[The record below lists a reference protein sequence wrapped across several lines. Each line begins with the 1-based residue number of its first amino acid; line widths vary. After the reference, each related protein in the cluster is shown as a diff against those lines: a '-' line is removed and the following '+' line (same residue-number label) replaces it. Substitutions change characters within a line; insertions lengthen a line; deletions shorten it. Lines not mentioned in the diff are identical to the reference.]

1 MKLHE
6 YQAKALFAQ
15 YGIVIP
21 RGQIACSIDEA
32 GQAAASFGG
41 ACVLKAQIYAGGRGK
56 AGGVALAHTVEQAR
70 EIARGLLHRR
80 LVTAQSG
87 EQGLPVNSL
96 LVEEIVPVARELYL
110 SLTLDR
116 STGCYCLIASAEGGV
131 DIEQTARQMPERVRR
146 LTIDPLVGLRAFHA
160 RGIARFLGLE
170 GHLADAAVELILA
183 LYRCLLEKDAS
194 LLEINPL
201 VVTGDARLMAMD
213 AKVSIDDSALYRQ
226 RDLAGLK
233 DDSQYDPL
241 EVRAARSDIAYIKMD
256 GRIGCLV
263 NGAGLAM
270 ATLDMLTECG
280 GQPANFLDV
289 GGGADRDKVVQA
301 FRILLEDPNVS
312 GILVNIFGGIMRCD
326 LIAES
331 LIAAAK
337 ETDSQIPIVVRMAG
351 ARREEGRKL
360 LEEQADL
367 NIVWQDG
374 LAAAANAIVQLLAPS
389 A

>member
-15 YGIVIP
+15 YGIAIP
-21 RGQIACSIDEA
+21 RGHLACSIDEA
-32 GQAAASFGG
+32 GKAAENFGG
-41 ACVLKAQIYAGGRGK
+41 ACVIKAQVYAGGRGK
-56 AGGVALAHTVEQAR
+56 AGGVARVQSVEQAR
-70 EIARGLLHRR
+70 EVAGRLLHRR
-80 LVTAQSG
+80 LVTVQTG
-87 EQGLPVNSL
+87 EAGLPVNSL
-96 LVEEIVPVARELYL
+96 LVEELVPVAQELYL

-116 STGCYCLIASAEGGV
+116 GTGRYCLIASAEGGM
-131 DIEQTARQMPERVRR
+131 DIEQTARLKPERVRR

-160 RGIARFLGLE
+160 RGVARFLGLN
-170 GHLADAAVELILA
+170 GNLGNAAVELITS
-183 LYRCLLEKDAS
+183 LYRCFLEKDAS
-194 LLEINPL
+194 LLEVNPL
-201 VVTGDARLMAMD
+201 VVTENGRLMAMD
-213 AKVSIDDSALYRQ
+213 AKVSIDDSALFRQ
-226 RDLAGLK
+226 HDLSGWN

-289 GGGADRDKVVQA
+289 GGGADQDKVMEA
-301 FRILLEDPNVS
+301 FRILLEDPSVE

-331 LIAAAK
+331 LIAAAAA
-337 ETDSQIPIVVRMAG
+337 TRRNLPIVVRMAG
-351 ARREEGRKL
+351 ARRDEGRRL
-360 LEEQADL
+360 LEEQTDL
-367 NIVWQDG
+367 NIAWQKG
-374 LAAAANAIVQLLAPS
+374 LACAANAIVQQLAQT

>member
-6 YQAKALFAQ
+6 YQAKALLAQ
-15 YGIVIP
+15 YGVVIP
-21 RGQIACSIDEA
+21 RGQLVRSVDEA
-32 GQAAASFGG
+32 GQAAETFSG
-41 ACVLKAQIYAGGRGK
+41 ACVLKAQVYAGGRGK
-56 AGGVALAHTVEQAR
+56 AGGVARVESVEQAR
-70 EIARGLLHRR
+70 QIADRLLHRR
-80 LVTAQSG
+80 LVTVQTDEA
-87 EQGLPVNSL
+87 GLPVTSL
-96 LVEEIVPVARELYL
+96 LVEELVPVARELYL

-116 STGCYCLIASAEGGV
+116 SAGRYCLIASAEGGM
-131 DIEQTARQMPERVRR
+131 DIEQTARLTPERVRR

-160 RGIARFLGLE
+160 RGIARFFNLE
-170 GHLADAAVELILA
+170 GDLGDATVSLILA
-183 LYRCLLEKDAS
+183 LYRCFLEKDAS

-201 VVTGDARLMAMD
+201 VVTADNRLMAMD
-213 AKVSIDDSALYRQ
+213 AKVSIDDSALFRQ
-226 RDLAGLK
+226 HDLAGLK

-289 GGGADRDKVVQA
+289 GGGADQDKVREA
-301 FRILLEDPNVS
+301 FRILLEDPSVD

-331 LIAAAK
+331 LIAAAAA
-337 ETDSQIPIVVRMAG
+337 TGSHIPIVVRMAG
-351 ARREEGRKL
+351 ARRDEGRRI
-360 LEEQADL
+360 LEEQTDL

-374 LAAAANAIVQLLAPS
+374 LASAANAIVKLLAPS
-389 A
+389 T

>member
-6 YQAKALFAQ
+6 YQAKTLFAQ
-15 YGIVIP
+15 YGIDIP
-21 RGQIACSIDEA
+21 HGQLACSVDEA

-41 ACVLKAQIYAGGRGK
+41 ACVLKAQVYAGGRGK
-56 AGGVALAHTVEQAR
+56 AGGVALAQNVAQAS
-70 EIARGLLHRR
+70 EIARRLLHRR

-87 EQGLPVNSL
+87 EPGLPVNSL

-116 STGCYCLIASAEGGV
+116 NAGCYCLIASPEGGV
-131 DIEQTARQMPERVRR
+131 DIEQIARQTPERVRR

-160 RGIARFLGLE
+160 RGIARFLQLE
-170 GHLADAAVELILA
+170 GHLGDAAVELILS
-183 LYRCLLEKDAS
+183 LYRCFLEKDAS

-201 VVTGDARLMAMD
+201 VVTEDNRLMAMD
-213 AKVSIDDSALYRQ
+213 AKVSIDDSALFRQ
-226 RDLAGLK
+226 RDLAILK
-233 DDSQYDPL
+233 DDSQFDPL

-280 GQPANFLDV
+280 GHPANFLDV
-289 GGGADRDKVVQA
+289 GGGADQEKVVQA
-301 FRILLEDPNVS
+301 FRILLEDPNVA

-331 LIAAAK
+331 LIAAVKA
-337 ETDSQIPIVVRMAG
+337 TGSRIPIVVRMAG
-351 ARREEGRKL
+351 ARREEGRQL
-360 LEEQADL
+360 LEEQTDL

-374 LAAAANAIVQLLAPS
+374 LASAAHAIVQLLAPS
-389 A
+389 T